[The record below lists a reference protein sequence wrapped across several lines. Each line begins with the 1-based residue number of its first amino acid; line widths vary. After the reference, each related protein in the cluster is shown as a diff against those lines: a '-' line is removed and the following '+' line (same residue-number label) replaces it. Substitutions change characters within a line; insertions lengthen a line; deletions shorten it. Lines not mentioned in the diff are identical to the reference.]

1 MCGRYTITVTL
12 EELMA
17 WYFAEQ
23 AAIPVWEPRYNVAP
37 GQAVPAVVSDGS
49 RNRLGLLKWGLVPP
63 WADDPKIGARM
74 INARSE
80 TIEER
85 PAYRD
90 AYRSKRCLLPAD
102 GFYEWKKTP
111 GGKSRP
117 YRIRLKR
124 GGLFSLAGLYETW
137 TAPDGTKLHTCAVL
151 TTEPNR
157 LMAGI
162 HDRMPVIVRRRDEA
176 LWLDRRADPAALR
189 RLLAPY
195 PAEEME
201 AYEVSARVGNVAIDD
216 PDLIKEAGGPPER
229 S

>member
-17 WYFAEQ
+17 YYFAEQ
-23 AAIPVWEPRYNVAP
+23 AAIPAWEPRYNVAP
-37 GQAVPAVVSDGS
+37 GQPVPAVIQGGS

-63 WADDPKIGARM
+63 WADDPKIGNKM
-74 INARSE
+74 INARAE
-80 TIEER
+80 TAAER
-85 PAYRD
+85 PAYRE
-90 AYRSKRCLLPAD
+90 AYRSKRCLIPAD

-111 GGKSRP
+111 GEKGRP
-117 YRIRLKR
+117 YRILLRE
-124 GGLFSLAGLYETW
+124 GGLFSMAGLYETW

-162 HDRMPVIVRRRDEA
+162 HDRMPVILRREDEP
-176 LWLDRRADPAALR
+176 LWLDRGVRDPGKLR
-189 RLLAPY
+189 KLLAPY

-201 AYEVSARVGNVAIDD
+201 AYEVPSRVGSVAIDD
-216 PDLIKEAGGPPER
+216 PGNIERIGGAP
-229 S
+229 